1 MINCFVHIW
10 MYMYYGLAALG
21 PEVQRYL
28 WWKKYITKM
37 QLVIF
42 YTILKAPTIGLSHCM
57 QRCIHINFLHYY
69 QIYYQIAYNYSPK
82 EWSKMNIDMDREDN
96 CLEDFEM
103 YKIITVHHLI
113 FRRNSGWLW
122 FTPDI
127 TWWPTVNF
135 PRDLTMPFLFMLLRW
150 LPCFLI
156 FTSKHIPKSQPK
168 TVNDEYFRNFLVS
181 VFYIYYEKEQ
191 NKKYMYKM

>member
-57 QRCIHINFLHYY
+57 QRCTLILIFNFLHYY
-69 QIYYQIAYNYSPK
+69 QFYYKIAYFLRKNGLKRILIWTDKTTGWFFIWRLRNVCYNNYNLTS
-82 EWSKMNIDMDREDN
+82 SYFQTQFGLVVIHTGYNM
-96 CLEDFEM
+96 
-103 YKIITVHHLI
+103 ITDCEFPQGFNYAVFIYAFTLI
-113 FRRNSGWLW
+113 A
-122 FTPDI
+122 
-127 TWWPTVNF
+127 
-135 PRDLTMPFLFMLLRW
+135 LF
-150 LPCFLI
+150 
-156 FTSKHIPKSQPK
+156 S
-168 TVNDEYFRNFLVS
+168 N
-181 VFYIYYEKEQ
+181 FYIKAYS
-191 NKKYMYKM
+191 KKSTKNS

>member
-1 MINCFVHIW
+1 
-10 MYMYYGLAALG
+10 MYYGLAALG
-21 PEVQRYL
+21 PEIQRYL

-42 YTILKAPTIGLSHCM
+42 YTILKSPTIGLSHCM
-57 QRCIHINFLHYY
+57 QRCTLILIFNFLHYY
-69 QIYYQIAYNYSPK
+69 QCYYQIAYNYSPK

-168 TVNDEYFRNFLVS
+168 TVNDKDFRSFLVS

-191 NKKYMYKM
+191 NKKYM

>member
-1 MINCFVHIW
+1 MDV
-10 MYMYYGLAALG
+10 Y
-21 PEVQRYL
+21 VL
-28 WWKKYITKM
+28 WPRCSWTWSSAVSMVEKIHHEDAIGNILYNTKS
-37 QLVIF
+37 
-42 YTILKAPTIGLSHCM
+42 TNHWTKSRM

-96 CLEDFEM
+96 CLEDYEM

-113 FRRNSGWLW
+113 FRRSSGWLW
-122 FTPDI
+122 FTQDI

-135 PRDLTMPFLFMLLRW
+135 PRDLTMPFLYMLLRW

-168 TVNDEYFRNFLVS
+168 TVNDKDFRSFLVS

>member
-1 MINCFVHIW
+1 
-10 MYMYYGLAALG
+10 MYYGLAALG

-42 YTILKAPTIGLSHCM
+42 YTILKAPTIGLGHCM
-57 QRCIHINFLHYY
+57 QRCTLILIFNFLHYY
-69 QIYYQIAYNYSPK
+69 QFYYKIAYFLRKNGLKRILIWTDKTTGWFFIWRLRNVYYNN
-82 EWSKMNIDMDREDN
+82 NIIH
-96 CLEDFEM
+96 
-103 YKIITVHHLI
+103 YLI
-113 FRRNSGWLW
+113 FRRSSGWLW
-122 FTPDI
+122 STQDI
-127 TWWPTVNF
+127 IWWPTVNF
-135 PRDLTMPFLFMLLRW
+135 PRDLTMPFLYMLLRW
-150 LPCFLI
+150 LHCFLI

-191 NKKYMYKM
+191 NKKYM

>member
-1 MINCFVHIW
+1 

-42 YTILKAPTIGLSHCM
+42 YTILKAPTIGLGHCM
-57 QRCIHINFLHYY
+57 QRCTLILIFNFLHYY
-69 QIYYQIAYNYSPK
+69 QFYYQIAFNYSPK

-113 FRRNSGWLW
+113 FRRSSGWL
-122 FTPDI
+122 
-127 TWWPTVNF
+127 
-135 PRDLTMPFLFMLLRW
+135 
-150 LPCFLI
+150 
-156 FTSKHIPKSQPK
+156 
-168 TVNDEYFRNFLVS
+168 
-181 VFYIYYEKEQ
+181 
-191 NKKYMYKM
+191 

>member
-1 MINCFVHIW
+1 

-57 QRCIHINFLHYY
+57 QRCTLILIFNFLHYY
-69 QIYYQIAYNYSPK
+69 QCYYQIAYNYSPK

-96 CLEDFEM
+96 CLEDYEM
-103 YKIITVHHLI
+103 YKIITVHRLTLYFQTQFGLVVIHTGYNMMTDCEFPQGFNYAVFIYAFTLI
-113 FRRNSGWLW
+113 A
-122 FTPDI
+122 
-127 TWWPTVNF
+127 
-135 PRDLTMPFLFMLLRW
+135 LF
-150 LPCFLI
+150 
-156 FTSKHIPKSQPK
+156 S
-168 TVNDEYFRNFLVS
+168 N
-181 VFYIYYEKEQ
+181 FYIKAYS
-191 NKKYMYKM
+191 KKSTKNS